1 MKQAPI
7 KPNPQYPGEK
17 WPFYEAP
24 KSHGTSGASGSVS
37 STQQPVAGP
46 SSASIQDE
54 TSNQYLKVN
63 KAPKKKD
70 RYAFYYCS
78 QWKLQEAAQRA
89 ENWAQASRVSN
100 KPGFADAWA
109 LRDERT

>member
-1 MKQAPI
+1 MLDSGPLR
-7 KPNPQYPGEK
+7 
-17 WPFYEAP
+17 EA
-24 KSHGTSGASGSVS
+24 VL
-37 STQQPVAGP
+37 PVADVP
-46 SSASIQDE
+46 SEVGVPGRPAAGTLVCGGRGE
-54 TSNQYLKVN
+54 LR
-63 KAPKKKD
+63 AELEE
-70 RYAFYYCS
+70 YYCS